1 MLKMH
6 FLFGSFISTVL
17 SPFSFLFYL
26 GLGISIALVQWV
38 DVKVFCETCEN
49 LDYEN
54 HIKWVSSHSAGA
66 QLR

>member
-6 FLFGSFISTVL
+6 FLFGFCISTVL
-17 SPFSFLFYL
+17 SLSFPFCL
-26 GLGISIALVQWV
+26 GLGISIGLVQWV
-38 DVKVFCETCEN
+38 YVAVFCRTCEY

-54 HIKWVSSHSAGA
+54 HIQWISSRSAGA

>member
-6 FLFGSFISTVL
+6 FLFGSLISTVL
-17 SPFSFLFYL
+17 SPLSFPFYL
-26 GLGISIALVQWV
+26 RLGISIALVQRV
-38 DVKVFCETCEN
+38 YVESFCRTCED

-54 HIKWVSSHSAGA
+54 LIQWVSSHSAGA

>member
-17 SPFSFLFYL
+17 SPLSFPFYL
-26 GLGISIALVQWV
+26 RLGIGIALVQWV
-38 DVKVFCETCEN
+38 YVEVFCRTRED

-54 HIKWVSSHSAGA
+54 HIQWVSSRSAGA